1 MYSPQT
7 GKGIRVA
14 RFSEHVRVT
23 VSSPSDMLSLVT
35 LVCNQDTIQEPTA
48 VISFWYRQN
57 VILQPYKL
65 SHLAVK
71 FS

>member
-23 VSSPSDMLSLVT
+23 VSSPSDRLSLHLCATKTLYRSQLLLYPSGTAKMLSYNLTSCLT
-35 LVCNQDTIQEPTA
+35 LQ
-48 VISFWYRQN
+48 
-57 VILQPYKL
+57 
-65 SHLAVK
+65 
-71 FS
+71 